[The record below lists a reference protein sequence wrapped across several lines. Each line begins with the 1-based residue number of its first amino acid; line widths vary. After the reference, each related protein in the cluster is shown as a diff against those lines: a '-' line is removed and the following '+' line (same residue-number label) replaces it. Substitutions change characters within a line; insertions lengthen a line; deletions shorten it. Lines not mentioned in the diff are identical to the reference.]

1 MGGLSGVWEL
11 KFSRT
16 NCANRGLAG
25 AAAAGVAS
33 ILLLA
38 SAAYTQTP
46 LENGGRSKIQLSP
59 CGSSGELAAARCGT
73 LDVFEN
79 RAAGSG
85 RKIPIQVVVVPA
97 KSDKPAR
104 DPVFFLP
111 GGPGTGAADSFLSS
125 GGAGMA
131 NLLGGFR
138 AQRDIVF
145 VDYRGTGRSHP
156 LPCPIY
162 PPSPTV
168 NDYLT
173 DPVSYLPAKTVACRE
188 QLEKDAD
195 LAQYNTPNIVDDLDD
210 VRMALGYTQINLY
223 GMSYGTRVG
232 MVYLRRHP
240 EGLRAVILEA
250 VDPPFSRLPLYVARA
265 AQQVIDRTIADCAAD
280 SACRGAYPNLNAEF
294 DAVLARL
301 EKAPAKFQFADAKGV
316 MVSVEL
322 SRRMFMDR
330 MLEMIYTP
338 GASRMLPYIIHR
350 ASMDDF
356 SAYASAI
363 ERLFSGSEDG
373 MSRGMYLSVMCG
385 EDVDWITEQD
395 AAREASGT
403 LIGSSLV
410 DAEFAACK
418 SWPRSR
424 ILEDYAQPV
433 TSSVPVL
440 LLSGELDPV
449 TPAWMAKEAAKHLRN
464 ALLSVNPAG
473 GHGTKSRT
481 CQIPMMEKFIE
492 QGSAKGLDVSCVADS
507 RRPPFITDSSSAA
520 QLLGRATGSN

>member
-1 MGGLSGVWEL
+1 MGGQTGVWKL
-11 KFSRT
+11 NFGRT
-16 NCANRGLAG
+16 NCAARRLAG
-25 AAAAGVAS
+25 AVAAAVAS
-33 ILLLA
+33 ILLFA
-38 SAAYTQTP
+38 GAACGQTAP
-46 LENGGRSKIQLSP
+46 QAGSRSKIQLSP

-79 RAAGSG
+79 RTAGSG
-85 RKIPIQVVVVPA
+85 RKIPIHVVVVPS
-97 KSDKPAR
+97 KSAKPAG
-104 DPVFFLP
+104 DPLFFLP
-111 GGPGTGAADSFLSS
+111 GGPGTGGADSLLSS
-125 GGAGMA
+125 GGAGLS
-131 NLLGGFR
+131 NLFGGFR

-162 PPSPTV
+162 PSNPTV
-168 NDYLT
+168 NDFLT
-173 DPVSYLPAKTVACRE
+173 DPVSYLPAKTAACRE

-210 VRMALGYTQINLY
+210 VRAALGYKQINLY

-240 EGLRAVILEA
+240 ESLRAVVLEA
-250 VDPPFSRLPLYVARA
+250 VDPPFSHLPLYVARA

-280 SACRGAYPNLNAEF
+280 SACRGAYPNLKSEF
-294 DAVLARL
+294 DAVLTRL
-301 EKAPAKFQFADAKGV
+301 EKAPAKFEFADAKGV
-316 MVSVEL
+316 KVSVEL
-322 SRRMFMDR
+322 SRRMFTDR

-338 GASRMLPYIIHR
+338 GASRVLPYIIHR
-350 ASMDDF
+350 AAMDDY
-356 SAYASAI
+356 SAYAAAI
-363 ERLFSGSEDG
+363 ERLVSGSEDG
-373 MSRGMYLSVMCG
+373 LSRGMYLSVICG

-395 AAREASGT
+395 AAREAAGT
-403 LIGSSLV
+403 LIGRSLV

-424 ILEDYAQPV
+424 IGEDYVQPV

-449 TPAWMAKEAAKHLRN
+449 TPAWMAREAAKHLQN

-507 RRPPFITDSSSAA
+507 KRPPFITDEASANA
-520 QLLGRATGSN
+520 LLGRRSGT